1 LHRLVRR
8 TIEVKQWLVER
19 SAMTKGKI
27 CLNEGEMLD
36 PENPRQGG
44 DHLSRFMTE
53 KMFHHWED
61 FSRWWSILRGCIANG

>member
-1 LHRLVRR
+1 MLDDSGVRPSSGAARLHRLVRR

-19 SAMTKGKI
+19 SAMPKGKI

-53 KMFHHWED
+53 KMFHH
-61 FSRWWSILRGCIANG
+61 S